1 MLNRT
6 FLPGITGLV
15 ALVASAQAF
24 SQDSFD
30 EITVTATK
38 RTQTL
43 QEVPVAVSVVGAETI
58 KQAQIIDIL
67 DLQTLVPALRVT
79 QLQSSANTNF
89 VIRGFGNGANNPGI
103 EPSVGVFIDGV
114 YRSRS
119 ASALSDLPDLERVEV
134 LRGPQSTLF
143 GKNASV
149 GVISVVTARPSD
161 ELIGSVE
168 ASVGNYG
175 QTILKGYVSGPIEDG
190 VGFSLSAGMN
200 QRDGFAD
207 NLATGQKYNERD
219 RWNFRG
225 QFLMEPT
232 ENLSIRF
239 IGDYDEIDE
248 NCCGSANILAGPT
261 VPIIFGV
268 GGAMTVE
275 DPFGRQ
281 AYNNYEPR
289 NQIENSGFSMQAD
302 WDLADSTITSITAIR
317 NSIKIEDFDADFT
330 SADLISENFYDTE
343 IDTFTQELR
352 WSSNN
357 GEKMDWMFGGYFFD
371 EDVKYNQALTLG
383 DDVRLYSDILASVLG
398 GGTGAPGTL
407 EAVEIGVGT
416 AGIFAALEAAD
427 PGNPANGPTA
437 DFLGGI
443 PCPPP
448 TGVPACNSLLGNL
461 MGSGQGVVENSGQSN
476 TAYSFFTQFD
486 FYVTD
491 RTTLTVGLNYTK
503 DEKDAFVNQTNTSV
517 IDSLDFVDIGFQGA
531 LAALEAANPGS
542 PANIPTATFISTNP
556 CTPTSGPACN
566 ELLGLQALQVLPQF
580 VNYPNSVENG
590 QSEDDDLTYTVR
602 FAFDMNDDVNLYAS
616 ASTGFKATSWNL
628 SRDARPFASDLSAID
643 AAGLTTPNLVA
654 GTRYAEPEESTV
666 YELGM
671 KARWDTGTVNVAI
684 FDQSIKGFQSN
695 VFSGVGFNLAN
706 AGEQSTFGVEI
717 DTAWYPTESLALTLG
732 GIFLDPTYDSFVGGL
747 GPDGPAD
754 LSGLTPAGIHEVSIS
769 ASATYTADFSNGMT
783 GYIRGDYV
791 YESDVQIVDN
801 VPKEVASREVNLL
814 NASFGLS
821 TESGWDFAVWG
832 RNLTDDEFLLSAF
845 PSVFQAGSLS
855 GYPNPPR
862 TYGVTVRKNF

>member
-161 ELIGSVE
+161 DLIGSVE

-448 TGVPACNSLLGNL
+448 TGTPHILSL
-461 MGSGQGVVENSGQSN
+461 
-476 TAYSFFTQFD
+476 
-486 FYVTD
+486 
-491 RTTLTVGLNYTK
+491 R
-503 DEKDAFVNQTNTSV
+503 
-517 IDSLDFVDIGFQGA
+517 SL
-531 LAALEAANPGS
+531 
-542 PANIPTATFISTNP
+542 ISTS
-556 CTPTSGPACN
+556 PT
-566 ELLGLQALQVLPQF
+566 
-580 VNYPNSVENG
+580 
-590 QSEDDDLTYTVR
+590 
-602 FAFDMNDDVNLYAS
+602 
-616 ASTGFKATSWNL
+616 
-628 SRDARPFASDLSAID
+628 
-643 AAGLTTPNLVA
+643 
-654 GTRYAEPEESTV
+654 
-666 YELGM
+666 
-671 KARWDTGTVNVAI
+671 
-684 FDQSIKGFQSN
+684 
-695 VFSGVGFNLAN
+695 
-706 AGEQSTFGVEI
+706 
-717 DTAWYPTESLALTLG
+717 
-732 GIFLDPTYDSFVGGL
+732 
-747 GPDGPAD
+747 
-754 LSGLTPAGIHEVSIS
+754 
-769 ASATYTADFSNGMT
+769 
-783 GYIRGDYV
+783 
-791 YESDVQIVDN
+791 VQ
-801 VPKEVASREVNLL
+801 R
-814 NASFGLS
+814 
-821 TESGWDFAVWG
+821 
-832 RNLTDDEFLLSAF
+832 
-845 PSVFQAGSLS
+845 
-855 GYPNPPR
+855 
-862 TYGVTVRKNF
+862 

>member
-6 FLPGITGLV
+6 FMLGMTGLFV
-15 ALVASAQAF
+15 SLASAQAF

-58 KQAQIIDIL
+58 KQAQIIDVL
-67 DLQTLVPALRVT
+67 DLQTVVPALRVT

-119 ASALSDLPDLERVEV
+119 ASAITDLPNLERVEV

-149 GVISVVTARPSD
+149 GVISVVTAKPSD
-161 ELIGSVE
+161 ELMGSVE
-168 ASVGNYG
+168 ATAGNYG
-175 QTILKGYVSGPIEDG
+175 QMIIKGNISGPIEDG
-190 VGFSLSAGMN
+190 VGFSLSAGLN

-219 RWNFRG
+219 RWNVRG

-232 ENLSIRF
+232 ENLSMRF
-239 IGDYDEIDE
+239 IADYDEIDE

-281 AYNNYEPR
+281 AYNDYEPR
-289 NQIENSGFSMQAD
+289 NQIENSGISLQAD
-302 WDLADSTITSITAIR
+302 YDLANSTITSITALR
-317 NSIKIEDFDADFT
+317 SSSKIEDFDADFT
-330 SADLISENFYDTE
+330 SADLISENFYDTQIE
-343 IDTFTQELR
+343 TFTQELR

-371 EDVKYNQALTLG
+371 EEVDYTQRLTLG

-407 EAVEIGVGT
+407 GAVETAIGT
-416 AGIFAALEAAD
+416 AGILAALEAAD

-437 DFLGGI
+437 DFLGMI

-448 TGVPACNSLLGNL
+448 TGVPACNPLLGQF
-461 MGSGQGVVENSGQSN
+461 MGSGQGVLEVSGQSN
-476 TAYSFFTQFD
+476 TAFSIFTQFD
-486 FYVTD
+486 FYMGD
-491 RTTLTVGLNYTK
+491 RTTLTVGLNYTE

-517 IDSLDFVDIGFQGA
+517 IDSLDFVDIGFQSAFG
-531 LAALEAANPGS
+531 ALEAANPGS
-542 PANIPTATFISTNP
+542 PLNGPTATFISMTP

-566 ELLGLQALQVLPQF
+566 PLLGLQALQVLPGF

-590 QSEDDDLTYTVR
+590 SSSDDDLTYTVR
-602 FAFDMNDDVNLYAS
+602 LAFDMNDDVNLYAS

-628 SRDARPFASDLSAID
+628 SRDARPFPADIAAIE
-643 AAGLTTPNLVA
+643 AAGLGQPNLTT
-654 GTRYAEPEESTV
+654 GTRYANPEESTV

-684 FDQSIKGFQSN
+684 FDQSIEGFQSN

-706 AGEQSTFGVEI
+706 AGEQSTTGIEI
-717 DTAWYPTESLALTLG
+717 DAAWYPTESLALTFG
-732 GIFLDPTYDSFVGGL
+732 GIFMDPTYDSFVGAL

-754 LSGLTPAGIHEVSIS
+754 LSGQTPAGIHEVSIS

-801 VPKEVASREVNLL
+801 VPKDVASREVNLL

-832 RNLTDDEFLLSAF
+832 RNL
-845 PSVFQAGSLS
+845 G
-855 GYPNPPR
+855 
-862 TYGVTVRKNF
+862 